1 MKRLIVV
8 SMVAAAF
15 AAAFAA
21 GEASQGGGSGGN
33 AASPKGGAPAEE
45 EYVSI
50 VTGKPVPKDGKY
62 TVEQIK
68 ARDERVMKKTGG
80 FIHMKA
86 EGPRTMFLDARAKPT
101 LALDEVA
108 RVYGLA
114 THLVADVAKEPR
126 GEAAP
131 LAFARAKM
139 SAAKPLMLIAVVD
152 RCADLPAL
160 SVFPEERVG
169 IVNADP
175 LKGGDDPSAPEVRIT
190 KEVWRAMAFVG
201 GLGFSPAEN
210 DCMQPIYT
218 LKELDANRYPFVQP
232 MNMARMYRMWKVF
245 GVKKER
251 RIPYRVAVQEGWA
264 QPPTN
269 DYQKA
274 VWEQVKAD
282 KERGPTNPITIPPPK
297 K

>member
-1 MKRLIVV
+1 MKRVMVV
-8 SMVAAAF
+8 SMALAAALPLS
-15 AAAFAA
+15 AAEADAKSA
-21 GEASQGGGSGGN
+21 GPTNEVEYI
-33 AASPKGGAPAEE
+33 SP
-45 EYVSI
+45 

-80 FIHMKA
+80 FIHLKA
-86 EGPRTMFLDARAKPT
+86 EGPLTMLLDARAKPT
-101 LALDEVA
+101 LALDDVA

-114 THLVADVAKEPR
+114 THLKALVAKEAR
-126 GEAAP
+126 GEVAP

-139 SAAKPLMLIAVVD
+139 ASSKSLMLIAVVD
-152 RCADLPAL
+152 GCTDLPAL

-169 IVNADP
+169 IVNADT
-175 LKGGDDPSAPEVRIT
+175 LKGGDDPSAPEMRVT

-201 GLGFSPAEN
+201 GIGFSPAEN
-210 DCMQPIYT
+210 DIMQPIYT
-218 LKELDANRYPFVQP
+218 LRELDANRYPFVQP
-232 MNMARMYRMWKVF
+232 MNMARMQRMWKVF

-264 QPPTN
+264 KPPTN

-274 VWEQVKAD
+274 VWEQVKAE
-282 KERGPTNPITIPPPK
+282 KERGPTNPITIPPPSK

>member
-1 MKRLIVV
+1 MKRLVLIAA
-8 SMVAAAF
+8 VAAA
-15 AAAFAA
+15 ACAA
-21 GEASQGGGSGGN
+21 GD
-33 AASPKGGAPAEE
+33 E
-45 EYVSI
+45 EYISV

-80 FIHMKA
+80 FIHQAA
-86 EGPRTMFLDARAKPT
+86 EGPQTLLVDARAKPT
-101 LALDEVA
+101 LTVDEVA
-108 RVYGLA
+108 RVYKLA
-114 THLVADVAKEPR
+114 THLDAQVEKEARGDVA
-126 GEAAP
+126 P
-131 LAFARAKM
+131 LDFAKAKM
-139 SAAKPLMLIAVVD
+139 SARKPLMLVMIVD
-152 RCADLPAL
+152 GWPGQPIL

-169 IVNADP
+169 IVNADK
-175 LKGGDDPSAPEVRIT
+175 LKGGDDPSAPELRVS
-190 KEVWRAMAFVG
+190 KETWRAIGFVG
-201 GLGFSPAEN
+201 GLGFSQADN
-210 DCMQPIYT
+210 DIMQPLYS
-218 LKELDANRYPFVQP
+218 LKELDANRYPFIQP
-232 MNMARMYRMWKVF
+232 MNMARMQKMWKRF

-282 KERGPTNPITIPPPK
+282 KERGPTNPITIPPPNAK

>member
-1 MKRLIVV
+1 MKRVMVV
-8 SMVAAAF
+8 SMALVAALPL
-15 AAAFAA
+15 AAAGTEAKSA
-21 GEASQGGGSGGN
+21 GPTNEVEYI
-33 AASPKGGAPAEE
+33 SP
-45 EYVSI
+45 

-80 FIHMKA
+80 FIHLKA
-86 EGPRTMFLDARAKPT
+86 EGPLAMFLDARAKPT
-101 LALDEVA
+101 LALDDVA

-114 THLVADVAKEPR
+114 THLEALVAKEAR
-126 GEAAP
+126 GEVAP

-139 SAAKPLMLIAVVD
+139 ASSKPLMLIAVVD
-152 RCADLPAL
+152 GCTDLPAL

-169 IVNADP
+169 IVNADM
-175 LKGGDDPSAPEVRIT
+175 LKGGDDPSAPEMRVT

-201 GLGFSPAEN
+201 GIGFSPAEN
-210 DCMQPIYT
+210 DIMQPLYS

-232 MNMARMYRMWKVF
+232 MNMARMYKMWKRF

-264 QPPTN
+264 AQPTN

-282 KERGPTNPITIPPPK
+282 KERGPTNPITIQPPNAK